1 MGFFMSQ
8 GPVPKIRIMGGKGE
22 ARLAL
27 SQQNSICL
35 KGTTCDST
43 LQTPTWCAGVQGL
56 VAIWLKQDQ
65 ACVFLVARM
74 YQGDRDA
81 SPLTTLPAGSGKAQ
95 KAKYYSRWAGGAFQV
110 GLGYTLTLYK
120 IILGHISYQNLQFLH
135 IPSLFWK
142 ASEHQMLKNWGD
154 SWLGVQKGV

>member
-1 MGFFMSQ
+1 MLLLSPHCPLGA
-8 GPVPKIRIMGGKGE
+8 V
-22 ARLAL
+22 RLR
-27 SQQNSICL
+27 
-35 KGTTCDST
+35 KPST
-43 LQTPTWCAGVQGL
+43 IPDGQ
-56 VAIWLKQDQ
+56 
-65 ACVFLVARM
+65 R
-74 YQGDRDA
+74 
-81 SPLTTLPAGSGKAQ
+81 
-95 KAKYYSRWAGGAFQV
+95 GAFQV